1 MAVAGGLCGHG
12 RRLFLWSLQDPGAAA
27 RRSTDPTTDDGLAP
41 SRRRERAPR
50 GLTFVTKPCT
60 PGASGLEGLG
70 RDVKRVGHGIRRAFA
85 ARQEGVCAGE
95 PRRGYLYHHPACPA
109 GLATLLCLDVW
120 QWLSKSNRDSRL
132 VLSCVIPDRTLVS
145 GQSDLGALRTFMLY
159 TNTVVVRNSGAGEVQ
174 NIETDAK
181 PRHAYQRSE

>member
-50 GLTFVTKPCT
+50 GLPFVTQPCT
-60 PGASGLEGLG
+60 PRASGLEGLG
-70 RDVKRVGHGIRRAFA
+70 RDVKRVGHGIRRGFA

-95 PRRGYLYHHPACPA
+95 SRRGYLYHHPACPA
-109 GLATLLCLDVW
+109 GLATLLYFLCMA
-120 QWLSKSNRDSRL
+120 L
-132 VLSCVIPDRTLVS
+132 VGRARGKMALVS
-145 GQSDLGALRTFMLY
+145 RQSDLGALLC
-159 TNTVVVRNSGAGEVQ
+159 S
-174 NIETDAK
+174 ILL
-181 PRHAYQRSE
+181 P